1 MRGAAIKAKRDT
13 LVQKLMRW
21 MNRHRLAVLNI
32 VLYTV
37 LFSLAIVSWS
47 VYQQQKAGMEA
58 QLQGQRMSQFHGI
71 TRVTLL
77 GLHLV
82 HGNDIRVL

>member
-1 MRGAAIKAKRDT
+1 
-13 LVQKLMRW
+13 

-37 LFSLAIVSWS
+37 LFSFAAVSWS

-58 QLQGQRMSQFHGI
+58 QIQGQRMSQFI
-71 TRVTLL
+71 SV
-77 GLHLV
+77 V
-82 HGNDIRVL
+82 AK